1 MISSHEAIKLLQNN
15 PVFFSRLGFCYD
27 PPIKDENSRPVVFSR
42 NFKKF
47 ADFHRDMKASGIKIH
62 TCILHS
68 GWVGVDEYD
77 YSLCDEVLDAL
88 FASCGN
94 DIYFVPRIKLN
105 APPAWCKENPEDTFV
120 YYNGPRE
127 KEGIRELCDTE
138 RQDWLGYPSP
148 HGYYQAGDYIDK
160 RPNVDSLIGLQ
171 SFSSKKWQEDA
182 GSALKK
188 LLDHIENG
196 KYGDRILGYHI
207 AYGRCGETIL
217 WGEYGGDYGINQ
229 LKNFYDFALNKYKT
243 KEKLNEMWGGSIDR
257 ENVPLPSPEKRYT
270 KFNDIIDF
278 YRGDKTDIIC
288 TDYDEFLSFSNAE
301 AIEYFAKIVKE
312 QTNKA
317 VGAFYGYY
325 MYNSFSQ
332 YAGHCAI
339 DKILASPY
347 IDFLASPVSYYRRE
361 VGDGGGEMTATQSV
375 SRKKLW
381 MSEIDIRSYL
391 CNKNDIAVPENFE
404 QTSSAIWR
412 EVAKALSQKSGFWLM
427 DLGGGWYDSEKMHS
441 LTEEIVNNTRE
452 IRKQEY
458 KSCADVLFL
467 TSEKGLTHSKISD
480 RIMQSVQDLWTD
492 ARQMGFWYDSFRISD
507 LKDLDISQYKLVVI
521 SYACEISKSEAHLI
535 GNIKVPI
542 AYFGAVGIIKDGK
555 TDVKNISDLTGINV
569 KYSKMQ
575 LFAED
580 EGARALR
587 KENNLV
593 TVAEKTVSNKKNIV
607 CFADRFYELFDIA
620 RECGCTLHAPQ
631 GITTCG
637 DSRFS
642 GVFTRE
648 KEADIPFEK
657 TATVISGQNGEKIGK
672 FSYRI
677 EK

>member
-1 MISSHEAIKLLQNN
+1 
-15 PVFFSRLGFCYD
+15 
-27 PPIKDENSRPVVFSR
+27 
-42 NFKKF
+42 
-47 ADFHRDMKASGIKIH
+47 
-62 TCILHS
+62 
-68 GWVGVDEYD
+68 
-77 YSLCDEVLDAL
+77 
-88 FASCGN
+88 
-94 DIYFVPRIKLN
+94 
-105 APPAWCKENPEDTFV
+105 
-120 YYNGPRE
+120 
-127 KEGIRELCDTE
+127 
-138 RQDWLGYPSP
+138 
-148 HGYYQAGDYIDK
+148 
-160 RPNVDSLIGLQ
+160 
-171 SFSSKKWQEDA
+171 
-182 GSALKK
+182 
-188 LLDHIENG
+188 
-196 KYGDRILGYHI
+196 
-207 AYGRCGETIL
+207 
-217 WGEYGGDYGINQ
+217 
-229 LKNFYDFALNKYKT
+229 
-243 KEKLNEMWGGSIDR
+243 
-257 ENVPLPSPEKRYT
+257 
-270 KFNDIIDF
+270 
-278 YRGDKTDIIC
+278 
-288 TDYDEFLSFSNAE
+288 
-301 AIEYFAKIVKE
+301 
-312 QTNKA
+312 
-317 VGAFYGYY
+317 
-325 MYNSFSQ
+325 
-332 YAGHCAI
+332 
-339 DKILASPY
+339 
-347 IDFLASPVSYYRRE
+347 
-361 VGDGGGEMTATQSV
+361 
-375 SRKKLW
+375 
-381 MSEIDIRSYL
+381 
-391 CNKNDIAVPENFE
+391 
-404 QTSSAIWR
+404 
-412 EVAKALSQKSGFWLM
+412 M